1 MVVAN
6 RVRDS
11 SGKLY
16 AYCKWHKLVADSLPD
31 GKGRPYPQGH
41 AQI

>member
-16 AYCKWHKLVADSLPD
+16 AYCKWHKLVADSPTRRVTPKTD
-31 GKGRPYPQGH
+31 NRK
-41 AQI
+41 